1 MTVVWIV
8 VAIMVLCL
16 AVVFFGAAMKYML
29 QWVVT
34 IALVVVTPIKE
45 TIHLYKSKQKF
56 ISPRSELEK
65 WHRAHRSFC
74 QMKTEAVRIF
84 MTLPDKRSG
93 KCELS
98 INE

>member
-16 AVVFFGAAMKYML
+16 AVVFFGAALKYML

-45 TIHLYKSKQKF
+45 TSRLYRSKQKGKA
-56 ISPRSELEK
+56 ILMTVLLS
-65 WHRAHRSFC
+65 W
-74 QMKTEAVRIF
+74 IF
-84 MTLPDKRSG
+84 VVFPTFLLLVYFATK
-93 KCELS
+93 
-98 INE
+98 

>member
-45 TIHLYKSKQKF
+45 TIRLYKSKQK
-56 ISPRSELEK
+56 
-65 WHRAHRSFC
+65 
-74 QMKTEAVRIF
+74 
-84 MTLPDKRSG
+84 G
-93 KCELS
+93 KAILMPTFLLLVYFATK
-98 INE
+98 